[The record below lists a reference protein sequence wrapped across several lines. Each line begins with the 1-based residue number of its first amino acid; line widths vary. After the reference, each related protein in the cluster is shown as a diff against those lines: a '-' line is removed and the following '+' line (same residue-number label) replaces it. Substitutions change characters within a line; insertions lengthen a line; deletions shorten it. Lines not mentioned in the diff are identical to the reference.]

1 MKNFNQ
7 IIPAKFIEMTGE
19 VFVDIMALVRMIKLI
34 YSEGN
39 ICGGVGAGEKGC
51 NHRMCQCEDR
61 SQTRKKKLLQGLLQS
76 KWRTSVGR
84 MN

>member
-39 ICGGVGAGEKGC
+39 ICGGG
-51 NHRMCQCEDR
+51 
-61 SQTRKKKLLQGLLQS
+61 
-76 KWRTSVGR
+76 
-84 MN
+84 